1 MEPIK
6 NNIEMKAR
14 KFLIVALALSVAT
27 VGCSQNSTKLPDG
40 SDAKDLLP
48 SKAQIDSVSY
58 LLGIN
63 FGSMLRSY
71 NFGEDLNFNE
81 MKQGMLDIIRA
92 EGNQN
97 DPSFVEQ
104 FKINPE
110 EMNDL
115 FNDFIDKRN
124 AYTAALNLVKENEF
138 LTDNAKKAG
147 VESTASGL
155 QYKIIEPGDIN
166 KPGPQDTVLVRYK
179 GALTDGSVF
188 DEVWGDDVEPIRL
201 TLDRVIPG
209 WTEGLQLLGK
219 GGKATLY
226 IPSALGYGESGAGGN
241 IAPNSTLVFDVE
253 LVDFFP
259 YVDSR
264 IDPEAE

>member
-1 MEPIK
+1 
-6 NNIEMKAR
+6 MKAR

-27 VGCSQNSTKLPDG
+27 VACSQNSTKLPDG
-40 SDAKDLLP
+40 TDAKDLLP
-48 SKAQIDSVSY
+48 SNSQVDSVSY

-71 NFGEDLNFNE
+71 NFGEDLNFAE

-110 EMNDL
+110 LINDV
-115 FNDFIDKRN
+115 FNGFLEKRSK
-124 AYTAALNLVKENEF
+124 YTSALNLAKESKF
-138 LTDNAKKAG
+138 LADNAKKAG
-147 VESTASGL
+147 VETSASGL
-155 QYKIIEPGDIN
+155 QYKIIEAGTGD

-179 GALTDGSVF
+179 GTLLDGSVF
-188 DEVWGDDVEPIRL
+188 DQVWGDDSEPIRL

-219 GGKATLY
+219 GGKAQLY
-226 IPSALGYGESGAGGN
+226 IPAVLGYGENGTGG
-241 IAPNSTLVFDVE
+241 IEPNSTLIFDVE
-253 LVDFFP
+253 LVDIFP
-259 YVDSR
+259 YVDPR
-264 IDPEAE
+264 IDYEAE

>member
-1 MEPIK
+1 
-6 NNIEMKAR
+6 MKAR

-27 VGCSQNSTKLPDG
+27 VACSQNSTKLPDG

-48 SKAQIDSVSY
+48 SKAQVDTVSY

-71 NFGEDLNFNE
+71 NFGEDLNYAE
-81 MKQGMLDIIRA
+81 MKKGMLDIIRA

-110 EMNDL
+110 LMNDI
-115 FNDFIDKRN
+115 FNDYLEKRN
-124 AYTAALNLVKENEF
+124 AYTSALNIAKETNF
-138 LTDNAKKAG
+138 LAENAKKSD
-147 VESTASGL
+147 VQTTASGL
-155 QYKIIEPGDIN
+155 QYKIIEPGEGP

-179 GALTDGSVF
+179 GNLLSGDVF
-188 DEVWGDDVEPIRL
+188 DEVWGEDSEPIRL

-226 IPSALGYGESGAGGN
+226 IPSALGYGESGTGG
-241 IAPNSTLVFDVE
+241 IEPNSTLIFDVE

-259 YVDSR
+259 YADPR
-264 IDPEAE
+264 IDFEAETE

>member
-1 MEPIK
+1 
-6 NNIEMKAR
+6 MKAR

-27 VGCSQNSTKLPDG
+27 VACSQNSTKLPDG
-40 SDAKDLLP
+40 TDAKDLLP
-48 SKAQIDSVSY
+48 SKSQVDSVSY

-71 NFGEDLNFNE
+71 NFGEDLNFAE

-110 EMNDL
+110 LINDV
-115 FNDFIDKRN
+115 FNGFLEKRSK
-124 AYTAALNLVKENEF
+124 YTSALNLAKESKF
-138 LTDNAKKAG
+138 LADNAKKAG
-147 VESTASGL
+147 VETSASGL
-155 QYKIIEPGDIN
+155 QYKIIEAGTGD

-179 GALTDGSVF
+179 GTLLDGSVF
-188 DEVWGDDVEPIRL
+188 DQVWGDDSEPIRL

-219 GGKATLY
+219 GGKAQLY
-226 IPSALGYGESGAGGN
+226 IPAVLGYGENGTGG
-241 IAPNSTLVFDVE
+241 IEPNSTLIFDVE
-253 LVDFFP
+253 LVDIFP
-259 YVDSR
+259 YVDPR
-264 IDPEAE
+264 IDYEAE

>member
-1 MEPIK
+1 
-6 NNIEMKAR
+6 MKAR

-27 VGCSQNSTKLPDG
+27 VACSQNSTKLPDG
-40 SDAKDLLP
+40 TDAKDLLP
-48 SKAQIDSVSY
+48 SKSQVDSVSY

-71 NFGEDLNFNE
+71 NFGEDLNFAE

-110 EMNDL
+110 LINDV
-115 FNDFIDKRN
+115 FNGFLEKRSK
-124 AYTAALNLVKENEF
+124 YTSALNLAKESKF
-138 LTDNAKKAG
+138 LADNAKKAG
-147 VESTASGL
+147 VETSASGL
-155 QYKIIEPGDIN
+155 QYKIIEAGTGD

-179 GALTDGSVF
+179 GTLLDGSVF
-188 DEVWGDDVEPIRL
+188 DQVWGDDSEPIRL

-219 GGKATLY
+219 GGKAQLY
-226 IPSALGYGESGAGGN
+226 IPAVLGYGENGTGG
-241 IAPNSTLVFDVE
+241 IEPNSTIIFDVE
-253 LVDFFP
+253 LVDIFP
-259 YVDSR
+259 YVDPR
-264 IDPEAE
+264 IDYEAE